1 MVERKQSGADVPG
14 RARVVVVGGGYAGVV
29 AALRIAGKAARRR
42 VPVSVALVNPSPLFV
57 ERIRLHELAAG
68 RAPRRIELA
77 RLLGA
82 RGVEL
87 VVGRARRIDAA
98 AREVEVELADEEAAA
113 TGAAAAAGANGAAAA
128 GANGA
133 AATAHA
139 AARTRRL
146 GYDALVYA
154 PGSAAAQEIVPGGGE
169 HALSVSDAASARA
182 LRERLRAARPGARVA
197 VGGGGLT
204 AIEAAAEIAEAFP
217 ALRVALATRG
227 RVGEGLSERG
237 RAYVARALRE
247 LGVTTLERVRATR
260 VDAHGLHLAPED
272 ASAPGDGAADRLAAP
287 GRLDADIVVLATGFR
302 PAALAGGSGLA
313 TVAGGR
319 LAVDRWLRAPAHP
332 EIWGAGDAAAALDG
346 DGAPLR
352 MGCATALPQA
362 AYAAD
367 SVVAALAGD
376 APPPPFRFAFAVQ
389 CMSLGRRRGLIQ
401 RVDPS
406 DRPIERVLTGRAGA
420 WVKELVCRY
429 TIAVLRFEQLRP
441 HRRGAPAQAPRPQR
455 ALGADGGERLPH
467 GAAT

>member
-1 MVERKQSGADVPG
+1 MVI
-14 RARVVVVGGGYAGVV
+14 GGGYAGVA

-68 RAPRRIELA
+68 RAPRRLELA

-82 RGVEL
+82 RRVEL

-98 AREVEVELADEEAAA
+98 ARAVEVELAGEEAALA
-113 TGAAAAAGANGAAAA
+113 ADAQGAAAAD
-128 GANGA
+128 
-133 AATAHA
+133 A

-146 GYDALVYA
+146 DYDALVYA
-154 PGSAAAQEIVPGGGE
+154 PGSAAAPEIVPGGGE
-169 HALSVSDAASARA
+169 HALSVADAASALA
-182 LRERLRAARPGARVA
+182 LRDRLRAARPGGTVA
-197 VGGGGLT
+197 VVGGGLT

-217 ALRVALATRG
+217 ALRVALVTRG

-247 LGVTTLERVRATR
+247 LGVTTLERTRASR
-260 VDAHGLHLAPED
+260 VDAHGLLVAPEGGEAAARGAGAVERA
-272 ASAPGDGAADRLAAP
+272 ASPERFAADL
-287 GRLDADIVVLATGFR
+287 VVLAAGFR
-302 PAALAGGSGLA
+302 PAALAGSSGLA

-319 LAVDRWLRAPAHP
+319 LAVDRRLRAPAHP

-389 CMSLGRRRGLIQ
+389 CISLGRRRGLIQ
-401 RVDPS
+401 RVDPR
-406 DRPIERVLTGRAGA
+406 DRPIERALTGRVGA

-429 TIAVLRFEQLRP
+429 TIAALRFEQLRP
-441 HRRGAPAQAPRPQR
+441 HRGGSPAQAPRPRR
-455 ALGADGGERLPH
+455 ALDAGDGERLPS